1 VGPLS
6 GEFNGSAHTSHPWLG
21 GEPLLVFG
29 KSHGSQRTS
38 LRMQILIKVQMCL
51 FSRFRTTAC
60 TMNLIQSNTEFVNI
74 VCSWSSLPAKDP
86 LIAARNT
93 VFFRT
98 VELAYN
104 QGIDISWGE
113 CQVRGDM
120 AYVVVQRHVKRSL
133 NMFTLS
139 ELLRDCSFSFVLCN
153 MEPGRLTWKPWI
165 FFFALFCRILHRKCL
180 SHMQHDYLFRSM
192 VSLYYGVPD
201 AGAVVS
207 AKPPSLSPTSLFAFG
222 YKITARSTWSKKG
235 RNHRPIKFQ

>member
-1 VGPLS
+1 MGPLS

-165 FFFALFCRILHRKCL
+165 FFSRCFAEYFIGNACRICSTIICFDRWYHCIMAFLMLAQSSLLNRPA
-180 SHMQHDYLFRSM
+180 SHQHHYL
-192 VSLYYGVPD
+192 
-201 AGAVVS
+201 
-207 AKPPSLSPTSLFAFG
+207 PSV
-222 YKITARSTWSKKG
+222 IR
-235 RNHRPIKFQ
+235 

>member
-1 VGPLS
+1 MVLLTV
-6 GEFNGSAHTSHPWLG
+6 GSAYTGHPWLG

-29 KSHGSQRTS
+29 KSQGPQRTS
-38 LRMQILIKVQMCL
+38 LRMQILIKVQMYLVCL

-60 TMNLIQSNTEFVNI
+60 TMNLIQSYTEFVNI
-74 VCSWSSLPAKDP
+74 FCSWSSLPAKDP

-113 CQVRGDM
+113 CQVRGDVV

-139 ELLRDCSFSFVLCN
+139 ELLHDCSFSFVLCN
-153 MEPGRLTWKPWI
+153 MEPGRLTSKPWI
-165 FFFALFCRILHRKCL
+165 SFSRCFAEYFIGNACRICSTIICFDRLYHCIMAFLMLAQSSLLNRPA
-180 SHMQHDYLFRSM
+180 SHQHHYL
-192 VSLYYGVPD
+192 
-201 AGAVVS
+201 
-207 AKPPSLSPTSLFAFG
+207 PSV
-222 YKITARSTWSKKG
+222 IR
-235 RNHRPIKFQ
+235 